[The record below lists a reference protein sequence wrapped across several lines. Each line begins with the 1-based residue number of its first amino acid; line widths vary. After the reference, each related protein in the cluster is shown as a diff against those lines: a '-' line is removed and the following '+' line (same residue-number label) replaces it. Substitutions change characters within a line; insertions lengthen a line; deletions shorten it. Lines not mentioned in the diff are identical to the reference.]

1 MKKFNKKKVI
11 IISLISIILLG
22 TGSYIYYNSIPKE
35 EPLIGAYLDGTYSE
49 TLPSKGEGYAVDKIV
64 CDNNKNASWDYDKWA
79 IKLSNWGTRSRC
91 NIYFK
96 SLESFTIANKTFYL
110 DEMQRCPSIN
120 SDGTVTLTGT
130 EDTYGYICKAKDDYG
145 DSYYYRGNVT
155 NNYVKFGTWSND
167 TPTLVVDKRGFQH
180 PSLEACYGSCT
191 ELARAGKDMYW
202 RIIRYNGDG
211 SVRVIYDGTATYANG
226 KDSPDRLVGKSDNY
240 NEYWKK
246 DNVKFSEMDTLDN
259 DNAGVGYMYG
269 NMDGL
274 VKRNNVIKSDNLS
287 SSSEYY
293 ISKEYTYN
301 TSTDKFSLKDP
312 IKVKGSDIGN
322 YIGYYTYGM
331 TTGFDISY
339 NYDRESY
346 IFKIKSVD
354 TDSGIHIEYSYTTY
368 GSNSLKSAQ
377 TNTNNSEI
385 KDDVDSWYEKNIK
398 GTSNEK
404 YVVDKIFCNDRSI
417 SSYKA
422 TNYTNNGYA
431 LEPTLY
437 RWGRTY
443 WVDTYQEKYNVI
455 LTCPQKNDAFTV
467 RDTTK
472 GNGDLTYPI
481 GLITGDEAMLAGGVR
496 DASNENYYLYTGLDY
511 FTMTPSEFRDSA
523 LDAMVGCIYSRGEL
537 FSSYTYGFGGMK
549 PVLNLSPEVLNNGD
563 GTASNPFHP

>member
-1 MKKFNKKKVI
+1 MKRFNKKQVI
-11 IISLISIILLG
+11 ITSLISIILL
-22 TGSYIYYNSIPKE
+22 SYIYYNFIPKA
-35 EPLIGAYLDGTYSE
+35 EPLIGTYIDGTYSE
-49 TLPSKGEGYAVDKIV
+49 TLPSKGKGYAVDKIV
-64 CDNNKNASWDYDKWA
+64 CDNNKNASWDYDKWG

-96 SLESFTIANKTFYL
+96 SLDTVTIANKTFYL
-110 DEMQRCPSIN
+110 DEMLRCPSMN
-120 SDGTVTLTGT
+120 SDGTVTVTGA
-130 EDTYGYICKAKDDYG
+130 EDTYGYLCKAKDAYG

-155 NNYVKFGTWSND
+155 NNYVLFA
-167 TPTLVVDKRGFQH
+167 DK
-180 PSLEACYGSCT
+180 
-191 ELARAGKDMYW
+191 YW

-211 SVRVIYDGTATYANG
+211 SVRVTYDGTAAYANG
-226 KDSPDRLVGKSDNY
+226 KYSPDRLASRSENY

-246 DNVKFSEMDTLDN
+246 DNVKISKMDTLDD

-274 VKRNNVIKSDNLS
+274 VERNYVIKSDNLYS
-287 SSSEYY
+287 SYEYY

-301 TSTDKFSLKDP
+301 ASNDKFSLKDP
-312 IKVKGSDIGN
+312 ITVKGSDIGN

-331 TTGFDISY
+331 STGFDISY
-339 NYDRESY
+339 NYNRESY

-417 SSYKA
+417 SSYKG
-422 TNYTNNGYA
+422 TDHTNNGYA
-431 LEPTLY
+431 VEPTIY
-437 RWGRTY
+437 RWGGTSRKK
-443 WVDTYQEKYNVI
+443 DNVI

-467 RDTTK
+467 SDTTK

-481 GLITGDEAMLAGGVR
+481 GLITGDEAMLAGGFPHV
-496 DASNENYYLYTGLDY
+496 SNENYYLYTGENY
-511 FTMTPSEFRDSA
+511 FTMTPSDFMDRNFKA
-523 LDAMVGCIYSRGEL
+523 TVGYIYSDGEL
-537 FSSYTYGFGGMK
+537 TSSYTYGYGGMK
-549 PVLNLSPEVLNNGD
+549 PVLNLSSEVLNNGD